1 MHDRLSWAQ
10 SACSRVLRPLVRLAL
25 GLGLKHP
32 HLEDLLRNLLL
43 EEARRLWQAQGVPHP
58 NISQLAVTTGL
69 NRKDV
74 TQRVRHTGESLPHTE
89 QSSVARTFT
98 RWLQLAAKDPAY
110 LRLPINASPLEP
122 SFESVALQAS
132 HGDVHHRALLD
143 ELARLGMVTEHGE
156 QVELTAQGFVPA
168 QDLQT
173 MLAFLGDNAGD
184 HLLAAVSNTLELQ
197 PGMLERAVFADGL
210 TQQDCE
216 AIELLARQRWK
227 SLHHELVDRMA
238 LAIDTAPVAG
248 TKRMRVGIYTYYED
262 QHIPEPDS
270 GLEKS

>member
-32 HLEDLLRNLLL
+32 HLEGLLRNLLL
-43 EEARRLWQAQGVPHP
+43 EEALRLWQAQGVPHP

-110 LRLPINASPLEP
+110 RRLPINASPLEP

-173 MLAFLGDNAGD
+173 MLAFLGDNARD
-184 HLLAAVSNTLELQ
+184 HLLAAVSNTLGQQ
-197 PGMLERAVFADGL
+197 PRMLERAVFAEGL
-210 TQQDCE
+210 TQEDCE
-216 AIELLARQRWK
+216 AIERVARQRWET
-227 SLHHELVDRMA
+227 LHHELVDQMTHA
-238 LAIDTAPVAG
+238 SKGGQKTGL
-248 TKRMRVGIYTYYED
+248 KRMRVGIYTYYED
-262 QHIPEPDS
+262 ERLREHDPEP
-270 GLEKS
+270 EKS